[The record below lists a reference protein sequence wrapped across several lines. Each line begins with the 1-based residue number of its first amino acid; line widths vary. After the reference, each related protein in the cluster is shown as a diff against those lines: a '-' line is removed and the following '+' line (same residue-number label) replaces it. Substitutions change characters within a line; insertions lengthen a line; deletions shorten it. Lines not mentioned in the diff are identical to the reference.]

1 MALKKGDFG
10 ILEVKVAQ
18 EREWGKMGNKEE
30 TLAKANAKRKVDTW
44 QDKKRDELPNL
55 REGRVQTS
63 KSWLIPSAVVK

>member
-1 MALKKGDFG
+1 
-10 ILEVKVAQ
+10 
-18 EREWGKMGNKEE
+18 MGNKEE